1 MNPYRRTIC
10 RLALAASL
18 AASALAAQAQ
28 QGLLAILPIGGEAPT
43 LAILDPIVQPLTDA
57 GVLPQGVQN
66 LDLLIGIGMEVLT
79 NENGLMDTLGGLGG
93 PVTAQFV
100 PVLDVLMTSP
110 LSTPGYLFFEGGT
123 IIGPNL
129 SVVPVE
135 IPIVN
140 APLN

>member
-18 AASALAAQAQ
+18 AASSLAAQAQ

-123 IIGPNL
+123 
-129 SVVPVE
+129 
-135 IPIVN
+135 
-140 APLN
+140 

>member
-1 MNPYRRTIC
+1 MKQYRRTIC
-10 RLALAASL
+10 RVALAASL
-18 AASALAAQAQ
+18 AVGSLAAQAQ
-28 QGLLAILPIGGEAPT
+28 QGLLAILPIGGEAPS
-43 LAILDPIVQPLTDA
+43 LALLDPIIQPLTEA

-66 LDLLIGIGMEVLT
+66 FDLLIGVGMEVLT

-93 PVTAQFV
+93 PITAQFV

-110 LSTPGYLFFEGGT
+110 LSTPGYLFFDGGT